1 MEKSEL
7 STRDRM
13 CSVAG
18 GMAGLLVDRE
28 IPSRLIP
35 FSRGISPAG
44 YDRGETVS
52 GGDLL
57 DDVD

>member
-18 GMAGLLVDRE
+18 GMAGLLVDRGN
-28 IPSRLIP
+28 SVAADSL
-35 FSRGISPAG
+35 SRGISPAE
-44 YDRGETVS
+44 YDRGDTVS
-52 GGDLL
+52 GGDPL

>member
-1 MEKSEL
+1 
-7 STRDRM
+7 M

-18 GMAGLLVDRE
+18 GMASQLVDRE
-28 IPSRLIP
+28 IPSQLR
-35 FSRGISPAG
+35 RISPAG

>member
-18 GMAGLLVDRE
+18 GMASQLVDRE
-28 IPSRLIP
+28 IPSQL
-35 FSRGISPAG
+35 SRRISPAE
-44 YDRGETVS
+44 YDRGDTVS
-52 GGDLL
+52 GGDPL

>member
-1 MEKSEL
+1 
-7 STRDRM
+7 M

-35 FSRGISPAG
+35 FRGEFPLL
-44 YDRGETVS
+44 DRGDTVS
-52 GGDLL
+52 GGNPL

>member
-18 GMAGLLVDRE
+18 GMASQLVDRGN
-28 IPSRLIP
+28 SVAADSLLR
-35 FSRGISPAG
+35 RISPAG